1 MKRFFKW
8 ESKPNG
14 NCPVQSNGWFLN
26 YYFYFRAR
34 GEFATIEFYKDKGDF
49 YTTDAVMAFYLKKT
63 GEYQAGWLSK
73 KLCAFLIFKGCLM
86 FLLKPKSKYI
96 R

>member
-8 ESKPNG
+8 ESKPSG

-34 GEFATIEFYKDKGDF
+34 GEFAKIEFFRDKGDYF
-49 YTTDAVMAFYLKKT
+49 TTNPVITFYLKKT
-63 GEYQAGWLSK
+63 NKYEAGWLSK
-73 KLCAFLIFKGCLM
+73 RLCKFLIYKGCLM
-86 FLLKPKSKYI
+86 FLLKATAKYI

>member
-34 GEFATIEFYKDKGDF
+34 GEFATIEFYKDKGEF
-49 YTTDAVMAFYLKKT
+49 YGDDCVMAFYLKKT
-63 GEYQAGWLSK
+63 KQYEAGWLSK
-73 KLCAFLIFKGCLM
+73 RICKFLIYKGCIM
-86 FLLKPKSKYI
+86 ILLKPKSKYI